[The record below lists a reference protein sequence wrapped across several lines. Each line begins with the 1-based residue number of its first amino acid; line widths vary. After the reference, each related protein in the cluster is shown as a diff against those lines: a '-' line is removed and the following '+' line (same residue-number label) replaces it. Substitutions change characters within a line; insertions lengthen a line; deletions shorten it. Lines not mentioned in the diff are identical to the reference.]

1 MVVVVGPEAVYGLRL
16 RYMEEIYV
24 AYVERGDVC
33 RRDPACAANT
43 QAHIYRACPF
53 RIGLSVGGVFVFFMG
68 SE

>member
-1 MVVVVGPEAVYGLRL
+1 
-16 RYMEEIYV
+16 MEEIYV

-53 RIGLSVGGVFVFFMG
+53 RIGLSVGLFVFFYG
-68 SE
+68 E